1 MKRNWTTEELVDS
14 WTLLPNEYNLVGN
27 KTGATRLGFS
37 VLLKYF
43 QIEARF
49 PQTKNEIPRIVV
61 AYVAKQVGVEADE
74 YLRYDWRGRMISN
87 HRVQIRDFFG
97 FREALRADTEEVSD
111 WLCNQVLA
119 QDQAIEHLK
128 ELVYARFR
136 QLHIEPPAPDPIMRL
151 IHSAFHTYED
161 RLFSDISNRLSVTT
175 KQRLQQLLQAS
186 ASSASS
192 ASAGSMSMSVEAA
205 NNVGSA
211 DNANSANT
219 VEASDRPFWL
229 ELRHDPG
236 RPSLESALTEISK
249 LARLRQLDLPAGLFA
264 GLSPKVLSGYRQRAV
279 AEELYELRRHPDN
292 IRYTLVAAYCYLRR
306 QEITDN
312 LVELLIDIVHAI
324 GARAEKKVTQQFV
337 AEFRKV
343 EGKNALF
350 GQLAGAL
357 VARPDGVVK
366 EVAFP
371 VVSEETL
378 RHVSEEYKASR
389 TYQQEVHLRMRSSY
403 SHHYRRM
410 VPLIL
415 EVLDFHS
422 NNNVHRPLVS
432 ALALLKK
439 YAESNVQYYPSGET
453 VPIEGVIRSPWR
465 PIVIGEDKY
474 GQPRL
479 NRINYEL
486 CVMETLRE
494 RLRCKE
500 IWVLGADH
508 YRNPEE
514 DLPPD
519 FNSQRAAYYEA
530 LRQPLDVESFIGDL
544 QQQMTLELEELD
556 RTLPKNQ
563 KVRLLN
569 RGGGWISLTPLDA
582 QPEPRN
588 LNQLKAAVFNRWP
601 MTSLLDILKE
611 TDLRVG
617 FTNHFKSATAWE
629 VLDRPTLQK
638 RLLLC
643 LYALGTNTGLKRVC
657 AGDHGETYKD
667 LQYVQRRF
675 LDREQLRAANATV
688 ANAIFSRRLPQ
699 IWGEGTTTCVSD
711 SKKFGAWDQNLLT
724 EWHIRYRGPGV
735 MVYWSVEKN
744 TVCIYSQ
751 LKSCSSSEVAAM
763 LEGLLRHC
771 TTMDVERNFVDSHGQ
786 SEVAFAFCKLLNFD
800 LLPRLKAIH
809 AQKLYRPETGRP
821 DAYPNLQLILTRP
834 IQWDLIRQQYDQ
846 MVKYATGLRLGTA
859 ETEAILRRFTR
870 NNLQHPTY
878 QALAELGKA
887 VKTIFLCR
895 YLRSEAL
902 RQEIHEGLNVI
913 ENWNS
918 ANGFIFYG
926 RGGELATNSRDDQEL
941 GLLTLHLVQ
950 NCLVY
955 INTLM
960 LQEVLGEEGWLE
972 RMKPEDLRALTP
984 LIYSHVNPYGL
995 FRLNMEERLPLMEA
1009 VA

>member
-1 MKRNWTTEELVDS
+1 MKRNWTTEELVEH
-14 WTLLPNEYNLVGN
+14 WTLLPKELELMGN
-27 KTGATRLGFS
+27 KTGPTRLGFA
-37 VLLKYF
+37 VLLKFF
-43 QIEARF
+43 QLEARF
-49 PQTKNEIPRIVV
+49 PQAKNEIPRLVV
-61 AYVAKQVGVEADE
+61 SYVAKQVSVEADE

-111 WLCNQVLA
+111 WLCNYVLA
-119 QDQAIEHLK
+119 QDQDIEHLK

-151 IHSAFHTYED
+151 IRSAFHTYEE
-161 RLFSDISNRLSVTT
+161 RLFVDISGRLSVTT
-175 KQRLQQLLQAS
+175 KQSLQKLLHVTTSRSMS
-186 ASSASS
+186 ASMSS
-192 ASAGSMSMSVEAA
+192 VSVEAA
-205 NNVGSA
+205 NSV
-211 DNANSANT
+211 NSSNYN
-219 VEASDRPFWL
+219 ELDDRPFWL

-236 RPSLESALTEISK
+236 RPSLESALTEIGK
-249 LARLRQLDLPAGLFA
+249 LARLRELDLPASLFA
-264 GLSPKVLSGYRQRAV
+264 GLSPKVLTGYRQRAV

-337 AEFRKV
+337 AELRKV
-343 EGKNALF
+343 EGKNAMF

-357 VARPDGVVK
+357 VANPDGLVK

-410 VPLIL
+410 VPRIL
-415 EVLDFHS
+415 EVLEFHS

-439 YAESNVQYYPSGET
+439 YAESSIQYYPPGET

-486 CVMETLRE
+486 CVLETLRE

-519 FNSQRAAYYEA
+519 FDIHRAAYYEA
-530 LRQPLDVESFIGDL
+530 LEKPLDVESFIHDL
-544 QQQMTLELEELD
+544 QQQLTHELGELD

-588 LNQLKAAVFNRWP
+588 LNQLKAAVFARWP

-629 VLDRPTLQK
+629 VLDRSTLQK

-657 AGDHGETYKD
+657 AGDHGEAYKD
-667 LQYVQRRF
+667 LQYVRRRF

-688 ANAIFSRRLPQ
+688 ANAIFAQRLPQ

-735 MVYWSVEKN
+735 MVYWSVEKS

-771 TTMDVERNFVDSHGQ
+771 TTMEVERNFVDSHGQ
-786 SEVAFAFCKLLNFD
+786 SVMWTTDRHGERMLQSVRTGVLHNS
-800 LLPRLKAIH
+800 
-809 AQKLYRPETGRP
+809 YRG
-821 DAYPNLQLILTRP
+821 AYESPTQPGYP
-834 IQWDLIRQQYDQ
+834 IQR
-846 MVKYATGLRLGTA
+846 GLCPA
-859 ETEAILRRFTR
+859 
-870 NNLQHPTY
+870 
-878 QALAELGKA
+878 
-887 VKTIFLCR
+887 
-895 YLRSEAL
+895 S
-902 RQEIHEGLNVI
+902 
-913 ENWNS
+913 
-918 ANGFIFYG
+918 
-926 RGGELATNSRDDQEL
+926 
-941 GLLTLHLVQ
+941 
-950 NCLVY
+950 
-955 INTLM
+955 
-960 LQEVLGEEGWLE
+960 
-972 RMKPEDLRALTP
+972 
-984 LIYSHVNPYGL
+984 
-995 FRLNMEERLPLMEA
+995 
-1009 VA
+1009 

>member
-14 WTLLPNEYNLVGN
+14 WTLMPNELEVIGN
-27 KTGATRLGFS
+27 KTGPTRLGFA
-37 VLLKYF
+37 VLLKFF

-49 PQTKNEIPRIVV
+49 PQAKNEIPRVVV
-61 AYVAKQVGVEADE
+61 AYVAKQVSVEADE

-97 FREALRADTEEVSD
+97 FREALRSDAEKVSE

-119 QDQAIEHLK
+119 QDQDIEHLK

-136 QLHIEPPAPDPIMRL
+136 QLRIEPPAPDPIMRL
-151 IHSAFHTYED
+151 IRSAFHTYEE
-161 RLFSDISNRLSVTT
+161 RLFADISGRLSATT
-175 KQRLQQLLQAS
+175 KQRLQQLLQATTS
-186 ASSASS
+186 TA
-192 ASAGSMSMSVEAA
+192 SMSMSVEAA
-205 NNVGSA
+205 N
-211 DNANSANT
+211 SANNA
-219 VEASDRPFWL
+219 EPDDRPFWL

-236 RPSLESALTEISK
+236 RPSLETAMTEIDK
-249 LARLRQLDLPAGLFA
+249 LARLCELDLPASLFA
-264 GLSPKVLSGYRQRAV
+264 SLSPKVLTGYRQRAV

-292 IRYTLVAAYCYLRR
+292 VRYTLVAAYCYLRR

-324 GARAEKKVTQQFV
+324 GARAERKVTQQFV

-343 EGKNALF
+343 EGKNAMF

-357 VARPDGVVK
+357 VANPDGLVK
-366 EVAFP
+366 DVAFP

-378 RHVSEEYKASR
+378 RQVAEEYKASR
-389 TYQQEVHLRMRSSY
+389 TYQQDVHLRMRSSY
-403 SHHYRRM
+403 SHYYRRM
-410 VPLIL
+410 VPRIL
-415 EVLDFHS
+415 EVLEFRS
-422 NNNVHRPLVS
+422 NNYVHRPLIS

-439 YAESNVQYYPSGET
+439 YAESSVQYQYYPPGET
-453 VPIEGVIRSPWR
+453 VPIDGVIRALWR

-486 CVMETLRE
+486 CVLETLRE
-494 RLRCKE
+494 KLRCKE

-508 YRNPEE
+508 YRNPDE
-514 DLPPD
+514 DLPAD
-519 FNSQRAAYYEA
+519 FDSQRAIYYEA
-530 LRQPLDVESFIGDL
+530 LGKPLDVESFIRDL
-544 QQQMTLELEELD
+544 QQQMSRELD
-556 RTLPKNQ
+556 ELNRTLPKNQ
-563 KVRLLN
+563 KVRILN
-569 RGGGWISLTPLDA
+569 RNGGWISVTPLDA

-588 LNQLKAAVFNRWP
+588 LSQLKASVFARWP

-611 TDLRVG
+611 ADLRVG
-617 FTNHFKSATAWE
+617 FSNHFKSATAWE
-629 VLDRPTLQK
+629 VLDRSTLQK

-657 AGDHGETYKD
+657 AGDHGEAYKD
-667 LQYVQRRF
+667 LQYVRRRF
-675 LDREQLRAANATV
+675 LDREQLRAANATI
-688 ANAIFSRRLPQ
+688 ANAIFARRLPH

-724 EWHIRYRGPGV
+724 EWHIRYRGPGI
-735 MVYWSVEKN
+735 MVYWSLEKN

-771 TTMDVERNFVDSHGQ
+771 TTMEVESNYVDSHGQ

-800 LLPRLKAIH
+800 LLPRLKGIH
-809 AQKLYRPETGRP
+809 AQKLYRPETGKA
-821 DAYPNLQLILTRP
+821 DAYPNLQLVLTRP
-834 IQWDLIRQQYDQ
+834 INWDLIRQEYDQ
-846 MVKYATGLRLGTA
+846 MVKYATALRLGTA

-902 RQEIHEGLNVI
+902 RREIHEGLNVI

-941 GLLTLHLVQ
+941 GLLALHLVQ

-995 FRLNMEERLPLMEA
+995 FRLNMEEGPRVSSERKWVLTQS
-1009 VA
+1009 